1 MIKSLLTA
9 TALAVALAAPAAP
22 AAQARTVKHHSH
34 ATSGV
39 KAQATTK
46 KTGKAKHKK
55 RAAKKSTHRKAV
67 G

>member
-9 TALAVALAAPAAP
+9 TALAVALAAP

-46 KTGKAKHKK
+46 KTSKAKPKK
-55 RAAKKSTHRKAV
+55 HAAKKSTHRKNA
-67 G
+67 